1 MRGDGYESRL
11 VLLLSVVGVLVVAT
25 ILCAVLIAAHGQEP
39 TPPTTLNLYVFMP
52 ANVSDI
58 HSHREVGTGD
68 ECWND
73 AKEFLD
79 GAPKSPAFKD
89 AKALLVSCLVPLGPR
104 T

>member
-11 VLLLSVVGVLVVAT
+11 ALLLSVVGVLAVAT
-25 ILCAVLIAAHGQEP
+25 ILCAALIAAHGQEP
-39 TPPTTLNLYVFMP
+39 TRPATLTMEVYMLDKLPDVR
-52 ANVSDI
+52 
-58 HSHREVGTGD
+58 SHREVGTSD
-68 ECWND
+68 ECWNE

-79 GAPKSPAFKD
+79 KAPQSPAFEG

>member
-11 VLLLSVVGVLVVAT
+11 AVLLSVVGVLAVAT

-39 TPPTTLNLYVFMP
+39 TPPTTLSLTVYMP
-52 ANVSDI
+52 DKVPDVRSQ
-58 HSHREVGTGD
+58 REVGTSN
-68 ECWND
+68 ECWNE

-79 GAPKSPAFKD
+79 KAPLSPAFEG